1 MTEPR
6 IAISSMFCIYG
17 CWSGMQMRDVYL
29 SAIELTILR
38 YIALGFQS
46 KEIAIEIK
54 RSKPTVEIYVRFLC
68 AKLGARSR
76 AHLVTCAFR
85 NGILQVDNDGTR
97 ASMSN
102 AGGNARR
109 AKEAS

>member
-1 MTEPR
+1 
-6 IAISSMFCIYG
+6 
-17 CWSGMQMRDVYL
+17 MQTADVDL

-46 KEIAIEIK
+46 KEIAGAIN
-54 RSKPTVEIYVRFLC
+54 RSKATVEIYVRLMC

-85 NGILQVDNDGTR
+85 SGILQIDAAEPQR
-97 ASMSN
+97 AQQ
-102 AGGNARR
+102 
-109 AKEAS
+109 AS

>member
-1 MTEPR
+1 M
-6 IAISSMFCIYG
+6 
-17 CWSGMQMRDVYL
+17 

-46 KEIAIEIK
+46 KEIASEIN
-54 RSKPTVEIYVRFLC
+54 RSKPTVEVYVRLMC

-85 NGILQVDNDGTR
+85 NGILQVDKSDTQR
-97 ASMSN
+97 P
-102 AGGNARR
+102 
-109 AKEAS
+109 

>member
-1 MTEPR
+1 
-6 IAISSMFCIYG
+6 
-17 CWSGMQMRDVYL
+17 MRAGDVDI

-46 KEIAIEIK
+46 KEIASEIN
-54 RSKPTVEIYVRFLC
+54 RSKPTVEIYVRLMC

-85 NGILQVDNDGTR
+85 SGILQVDKPDIPGLANAQTR
-97 ASMSN
+97 
-102 AGGNARR
+102 
-109 AKEAS
+109 

>member
-1 MTEPR
+1 
-6 IAISSMFCIYG
+6 
-17 CWSGMQMRDVYL
+17 MRDVYL

-102 AGGNARR
+102 AGGSARR

>member
-1 MTEPR
+1 
-6 IAISSMFCIYG
+6 
-17 CWSGMQMRDVYL
+17 MQARDVDM

-46 KEIAIEIK
+46 KEIASEIN
-54 RSKPTVEIYVRFLC
+54 RSKPTVEVYVRLMC

-85 NGILQVDNDGTR
+85 NGILRVDKSDTQR
-97 ASMSN
+97 P
-102 AGGNARR
+102 
-109 AKEAS
+109 

>member
-1 MTEPR
+1 MSAR
-6 IAISSMFCIYG
+6 RDLIGVGY
-17 CWSGMQMRDVYL
+17 MQARDVDM

-46 KEIAIEIK
+46 KEIASEIN
-54 RSKPTVEIYVRFLC
+54 RSKPTVEVYVRLMC

-85 NGILQVDNDGTR
+85 NGILQVDKSDTQR
-97 ASMSN
+97 S
-102 AGGNARR
+102 
-109 AKEAS
+109 

>member
-1 MTEPR
+1 
-6 IAISSMFCIYG
+6 
-17 CWSGMQMRDVYL
+17 MQTSDVYL

-85 NGILQVDNDGTR
+85 NGILQVDKDGTR

-102 AGGNARR
+102 ADGIAHK
-109 AKEAS
+109 AQEAS